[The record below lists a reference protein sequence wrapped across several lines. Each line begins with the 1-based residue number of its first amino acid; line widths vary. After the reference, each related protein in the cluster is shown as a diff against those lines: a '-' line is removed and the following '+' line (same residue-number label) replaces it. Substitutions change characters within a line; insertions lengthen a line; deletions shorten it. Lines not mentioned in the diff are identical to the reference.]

1 MSDIILYPCLF
12 LFCQRLSVV
21 NLTFKLGFVFILDDS
36 IKIIREILRQKTAIF
51 EFYPTLYS
59 WVITYFMG
67 LLRVISLYA
76 VCGTKQYTLTSWK
89 DGREKIIKILV
100 KFSLILS
107 KFRFQYLLFYLITI
121 SILNTEFVFAEC
133 RWLYYANIRLAD
145 TGSKR
150 WIEI

>member
-1 MSDIILYPCLF
+1 MILYPCLF

-51 EFYPTLYS
+51 EFYPNLYS

-67 LLRVISLYA
+67 LLRVSLYA
-76 VCGTKQYTLTSWK
+76 VSWTKQYTITSWK

-107 KFRFQYLLFYLITI
+107 KFSFQYLLFYLITI

-133 RWLYYANIRLAD
+133 R
-145 TGSKR
+145 
-150 WIEI
+150 